1 MIKDASG
8 TQLAKDALGLLGR
21 RELHGSRNPGSP
33 VAATAEYAR
42 YGHGIAGSLF
52 EMFHTEHCSVV
63 EFRGGLWSTV
73 AGLLISGFVGAGA
86 LFVIL
91 TVAEPKPARKER
103 K

>member
-1 MIKDASG
+1 MGNTWD
-8 TQLAKDALGLLGR
+8 DR

-63 EFRGGLWSTV
+63 EFRGG
-73 AGLLISGFVGAGA
+73 A
-86 LFVIL
+86 LFVLL
-91 TVAEPKPARKER
+91 TVAEPKSARKER